1 MRQTFRLYTFGNMR
15 LTGRD
20 GQTIPFPEKGLLAL
34 VYLRS
39 RGLTQI
45 SRAELARLLWGE
57 HSDADILRNLRQLI
71 LRVRARER
79 ELDTTFFHIGD
90 NAIALDPGNLSFD
103 LDDLDQVRAA
113 APAARLRA
121 LVTHVRG
128 AFLADVNFA
137 SEQAQFWAE
146 GERTRYLSL
155 LAADVQTLATCRD
168 AKTLA
173 ELVQEA
179 AFRLLELDAYNDVAY
194 EALMRV
200 FARQGQPAQAKAVFA
215 QYKERLWHDLGIS
228 PPQHTL
234 DLTRALEI
242 AEPVPQPRQDTGNFA
257 AVREPTALAA
267 EPIRLPRVALL
278 PPVDATPDDHTGVLA
293 AALLEDVT
301 IGLCRVRTIRTVAPR
316 TARQIAARE
325 AKTGDL
331 LHERQIGYAIETR
344 FSARAGKVSLWVE
357 LVDVPHEN
365 LLWAERF
372 DLTPARLPR
381 SYNDM
386 VRLTVGTIAGRIEAD
401 QLARIDE
408 TQPPSAYQHYLLA
421 LRHLRRVDLPD
432 VRRARKA
439 FRAALRDAP
448 EFSGALAGLAR
459 TEQLE
464 WLLTARG
471 DAELLESA
479 ETHAL
484 QAILMDGDDAGG
496 YRALGVT
503 KLFQGAFDE
512 SIDAFKGAEISAP
525 WYADLLADYADTLV
539 HASEPGLA
547 LDKIN
552 LAIELN
558 PYCPDIYWWT
568 AAGANYFQGRYQAAL
583 SCINNMDDKNA
594 AVRLEAACWGML
606 GDKAHAHALMRRT
619 MSIFPDFEIDKWL
632 AIMPVKESWQK
643 DQYREGL
650 RKAGFK

>member
-1 MRQTFRLYTFGNMR
+1 MRQTFRLYTFGNVR
-15 LTGRD
+15 LTDRD
-20 GQTIPFPEKGLLAL
+20 GQTIPFPEKGLVTL

-39 RGLTQI
+39 RGLTHI
-45 SRAELARLLWGE
+45 SRAELARVLWGE
-57 HSDADILRNLRQLI
+57 QTDADILRNLRQLI
-71 LRVRARER
+71 LRVKTRQH
-79 ELDTTFFHIGD
+79 ELGTTLFHIGD
-90 NAIALDPGNLSFD
+90 NAIGLEQGNLSFD
-103 LDDLDQVRAA
+103 LDDLDQARDA
-113 APAARLRA
+113 APAVRLRA

-128 AFLADVNFA
+128 LFLADVNFQ
-137 SEQAQFWAE
+137 SEQVQFWIE
-146 GERTRYLSL
+146 GERAKHLSA
-155 LAADVQTLATCRD
+155 LAADVQALATRRD
-168 AKTLA
+168 VKTFA
-173 ELVQEA
+173 DLVQEA

-200 FARQGQPAQAKAVFA
+200 FACQGQLAQAKAIFA
-215 QYKERLWHDLGIS
+215 QYKERLWHDLGTS
-228 PPQHTL
+228 PPQQTL
-234 DLTRALEI
+234 DLTRALRI
-242 AEPVPQPRQDTGNFA
+242 AEPVRRPRQDAGSFA
-257 AVREPTALAA
+257 AARAPTPDAV
-267 EPIRLPRVALL
+267 EPIRFPRVALL
-278 PPVDATPDDHTGVLA
+278 PPTGDAPDDTTGLLA

-301 IGLCRVRTIRTVAPR
+301 IGLCRVRTIKTVAPR

-331 LHERQIGYAIETR
+331 LHERRIGYAVETR
-344 FSARAGKVSLWVE
+344 FSARTGRASLWVE
-357 LVDVPHEN
+357 LVDVPRED

-372 DLTPARLPR
+372 DLTPSKLPR
-381 SYNDM
+381 SYNEM
-386 VRLTVGTIAGRIEAD
+386 VRLTVGTVAGRIEAD
-401 QLARIDE
+401 QLARIDDA
-408 TQPPSAYQHYLLA
+408 QRPSAYQHYLLA
-421 LRHLRRVDLPD
+421 QRHLRRVDLPD
-432 VRRARKA
+432 IRRARKA
-439 FRAALRDAP
+439 FRASLRDAP

-568 AAGANYFQGRYQAAL
+568 AAGANYFQGGYQAAL

-606 GDKAHAHALMRRT
+606 GDKAKANALMRRT
-619 MSIFPDFEIDKWL
+619 MSIFPDFEIEKWL

>member
-1 MRQTFRLYTFGNMR
+1 MRQTFRLYTFGNVR

-20 GQTIPFPEKGLLAL
+20 GQPVPFPEKALLAL
-34 VYLRS
+34 AYLRS
-39 RGLTQI
+39 RGATHI
-45 SRAELARLLWGE
+45 ARPELARVLWGE
-57 HSDADILRNLRQLI
+57 QTDADILRNLRQLI
-71 LRVRARER
+71 LRVKARQR
-79 ELDTTFFHIGD
+79 ELRTSFFHIGD
-90 NAIALDPGNLSFD
+90 TAIGFDPANLSVD
-103 LDDLDQVRAA
+103 LDDLDAARAA
-113 APAARLRA
+113 PPADRLRA
-121 LVTHVRG
+121 LLTYMRG
-128 AFLADVNFA
+128 VFLADAKFA
-137 SEQAQFWAE
+137 GEQAQFWVE
-146 GERTRYLSL
+146 GERDKYLSV
-155 LAADVQTLATCRD
+155 LAADVQTLATRRD
-168 AKTLA
+168 VRAVA
-173 ELVQEA
+173 DLVKEA

-200 FARQGQPAQAKAVFA
+200 FACQGQLTQAKAIFA
-215 QYKERLWHDLGIS
+215 QYKTRLWRDLGVS

-234 DLTRALEI
+234 DLSRALRI
-242 AEPVPQPRQDTGNFA
+242 AEPARQPRPKPATVA
-257 AVREPTALAA
+257 SAPAPLASA
-267 EPIRLPRVALL
+267 PVCFPRVALL
-278 PPVDATPDDHTGVLA
+278 PPAGAAPDGQTGTVA

-301 IGLCRVRTIRTVAPR
+301 IGLCRVRTIKTVAPR
-316 TARQIAARE
+316 TARHIATQA
-325 AKTGDL
+325 AKSTDL
-331 LHERQIGYAIETR
+331 LAAKRIGYALETR
-344 FSARAGKVSLWVE
+344 FSGCGGRVSLWVE
-357 LVDVPHEN
+357 LVDVAHEN

-372 DLTPARLPR
+372 ELTPARLPH
-381 SYNDM
+381 SYNEL

-408 TQPPSAYQHYLLA
+408 TQQPSAYQHYLLA
-421 LRHLRRVDLPD
+421 QRHLRRVDLPE

-439 FRAALRDAP
+439 FRASLRDAP
-448 EFSGALAGLAR
+448 DFAGALAGLAR

-471 DAELLESA
+471 DDELLHSA

-512 SIDAFKGAEISAP
+512 SIDAFKGAEVSAP

-547 LDKIN
+547 LAKIN

-568 AAGANYFQGRYQAAL
+568 AAGANYFQGRYQPAL
-583 SCINNMDDKNA
+583 ACINHMEDTNA
-594 AVRLEAACWGML
+594 AVRLAAACWGML
-606 GDKAHAHALMRRT
+606 GDKAKANALMRQT
-619 MSIFPDFEIDKWL
+619 MSIFPDFAIDKWL